1 MDDKPIIF
9 NSIGI
14 IETPFTDLADMPI
27 QPSAAEGIK
36 GKVILNPVLKGG
48 LQDLEG
54 FSHLILLYH
63 FHQAGDSNLLVKP
76 FLDEN
81 IHGVFATRAPR
92 RPNAIG
98 LSIVRLL
105 EIQQNIL
112 SITNVD
118 ILNGTPLLD
127 IKPYVPYFDKPEADR
142 MGWLENFQEKIG
154 RKYSDDRFLE

>member
-1 MDDKPIIF
+1 MDEKPIIF

-27 QPSAAEGIK
+27 QPSAAEGVK
-36 GKVILNPVLKGG
+36 GKVILN
-48 LQDLEG
+48 G

-81 IHGVFATRAPR
+81 FHGVFATRAPR

-98 LSIVRLL
+98 FSIVRLL

-112 SITNVD
+112 TIANVD

-142 MGWLENFQEKIG
+142 IGWLENFRGEIG
-154 RKYSDDRFLE
+154 GKYSDDRFLK